1 MESPSKFNE
10 TSIDEFHKQ
19 EAERAS
25 YIRILAASILVLGL
39 IVAGIFIYCVR
50 HYQRIS
56 VKIRARVAEGG
67 LDYVAACLVPFL
79 VFFWMVVGWIM
90 EVGFGIGR
98 VCKGVKDWVRPVRPR
113 AATARGLGC

>member
-1 MESPSKFNE
+1 MESPSKINE
-10 TSIDEFHKQ
+10 TFIDEFHRQ

-25 YIRILAASILVLGL
+25 DVRILAASILILGL

-79 VFFWMVVGWIM
+79 IFFWMVVGWIM
-90 EVGFGIGR
+90 EVGFG
-98 VCKGVKDWVRPVRPR
+98 VCKGVKVWVRPVRPR